1 MNIVLKAIVGEF
13 AESFEYENLK
23 LDKQYE
29 FLSSY
34 CILASHLRDMTISK
48 DILDETVIGGGND
61 WGIDG
66 YSIII
71 NGRPVNSKE
80 EIDCIA
86 DSNSQLHTAIILIQG
101 KTSESFNS
109 GNFNKFTTGAINIV
123 KYIAGKGKVPE
134 MICERLQ
141 QKNEILK
148 YLYTKYGAKLK
159 NESGKSLPSIEL
171 HYAHTGE
178 TDSTTE
184 ADAIMDTT
192 KNSIEAYRLFSDVKI
207 NILSGSKI
215 NSLYDETKRHLECE
229 LTLDKHLPLPSVD
242 LIKESHLCL
251 LPFSEFKKLIIDSD
265 GSLMRKVFED
275 NVRDFQGN
283 NPVNRGI
290 ERSLVDREFKLFTAM
305 NNGVTVTCRDMSIVG
320 NRMTLWDYQI
330 VNGCQT
336 CNVLYRNRD
345 LEGIDGLVLSVKII
359 SSTDKDIRDKIIVAN
374 NSQTVVERAQLT
386 SLLNT
391 QRKIESFYIAQNKY
405 TKLYYERRSKQ
416 YRQGQE
422 KIPAGRIVTIP
433 SQIFSF
439 MSMVLEEPHHTRKYY
454 GDLIRSSS
462 DQEKIFSEENKP
474 AFYFMS
480 ALAAYYRDRFFSRGE
495 LPEQY
500 RKIKHHLLLAFR
512 LVASEDSMPALN
524 SNSAENYCDKICSL
538 LCNETE
544 ALQTFKK
551 AAKLL
556 QKAVGEREPNDKDAT
571 DSELTRRIKEVYN
584 REKQTEMYKSDKINK
599 EPAAIVQKN
608 NIWHSKIKIV
618 GKIDLSQINYG
629 NRPKKNNK

>member
-1 MNIVLKAIVGEF
+1 MNIVLRAIVGEF
-13 AESFEYENLK
+13 ATSFEYDNLK

-29 FLSSY
+29 YLSSY
-34 CILASHLRDMTISK
+34 CVLASHLRDMTISK

-66 YSIII
+66 FAIII

-86 DSNSQLHTAIILIQG
+86 DSNSQLRTTIILIQG
-101 KTSESFNS
+101 KTSESFDS
-109 GNFNKFTTGAINIV
+109 GNFNKFTTGATNIV
-123 KYIAGKGKVPE
+123 KTIVGKGKIPDQ
-134 MICERLQ
+134 ICERLQ
-141 QKNEILK
+141 LKNEALK
-148 YLYTKYGAKLK
+148 YLFAKYGAKLK

-171 HYAHTGE
+171 HYAHAGE
-178 TDSTTE
+178 TESTTE
-184 ADAIMDTT
+184 AEAIIDTT
-192 KNSIEAYRLFSDVKI
+192 YNTLDAARLFSDIKI
-207 NILSGSKI
+207 NIISGSRI
-215 NSLYDETKRHLECE
+215 HSLYDETNRRLECV
-229 LTLDKHLPLPSVD
+229 LTLDKHLPLPTVD

-251 LPFSEFKKLIIDSD
+251 LPFSEFKKLIIDTD

-283 NPVNRGI
+283 NPVNMGI
-290 ERSLVDREFKLFTAM
+290 ERSLVDKEFKLFTAM
-305 NNGVTVTCRDMSIVG
+305 NNGVTITCRDMSIVG
-320 NRMTLWDYQI
+320 NKMTLWDYQI

-336 CNVLYRNRD
+336 CNVLYRNRK
-345 LEGIDGLVLSVKII
+345 LKGINDLVLSVKII

-391 QRKIESFYIAQNKY
+391 QRKIESFYIAQDKY

-462 DQEKIFSEENKP
+462 DQEKFFSEENKP

-480 ALAAYYRDRFFSRGE
+480 ALAAYYRDRFFSLGE
-495 LPEQY
+495 LPEKY
-500 RKIKHHLLLAFR
+500 KKIKHHLLLAFR
-512 LVASEDSMPALN
+512 LVASDDNMPCLN
-524 SNSAENYCDKICSL
+524 SNSAEKYCDRICSL
-538 LCNETE
+538 LCDETE

-551 AAKLL
+551 AVTLL

-571 DSELTRRIKEVYN
+571 DSDLTKRIKEVYY
-584 REKQTEMYKSDKINK
+584 REKQASTAKPVTKGTESDTNPQYDYISAK
-599 EPAAIVQKN
+599 PMV
-608 NIWHSKIKIV
+608 KIV
-618 GKIDLSQINYG
+618 GKIDLDKINCRL
-629 NRPKKNNK
+629 RPKRK